1 MALCGRRGV
10 SEVRTTKFI
19 DEGSA
24 SVTIEAP
31 ELKGSWIELK
41 VGTMF

>member
-1 MALCGRRGV
+1 MWQKGV

-24 SVTIEAP
+24 SVAAEAP
-31 ELKGSWIELK
+31 ELKVSWIELK
-41 VGTMF
+41 VGTIF